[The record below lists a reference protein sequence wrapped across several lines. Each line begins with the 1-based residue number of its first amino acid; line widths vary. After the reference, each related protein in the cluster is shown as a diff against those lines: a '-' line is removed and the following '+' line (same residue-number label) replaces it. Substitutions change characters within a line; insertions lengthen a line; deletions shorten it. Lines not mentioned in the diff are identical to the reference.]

1 MRFLDRRAIKRSAR
15 DLIRER
21 GGGVLTV
28 TFLYLLLTDVLTTLL
43 NLVFT
48 NPLVLI
54 QDQWSQSLESILQPW
69 LEAGGGPE
77 PDLTPAYSA
86 TVSFARQTL
95 FNPRQEAILFLFLLL
110 FLYTLVVSYGYSHWA
125 LRQVRGER
133 PGWTGL
139 FDCFWMAGKFILL
152 ELLSLLL
159 VGLGLSL
166 FILPGLYFLYSLR
179 MARFLLLD
187 DPTLSV
193 FQAMRRSRQMS
204 RGYKRQL
211 FTLDLSFLGWM
222 ILSNLALSG
231 AYSTGASIHPLLGAV
246 LGELSFLVF
255 QVYIAPYRELSLAL
269 YYESMRAPQGNEAL
283 I

>member
-1 MRFLDRRAIKRSAR
+1 MRFLDRRALKRSAR
-15 DLIRER
+15 DLIREP
-21 GGGVLTV
+21 GAGALAVSLV
-28 TFLYLLLTDVLTTLL
+28 YLLLTDGLSTVL
-43 NLVFT
+43 NLVLT
-48 NPLVLI
+48 NPIGLI
-54 QDQWSQSLESILQPW
+54 LNQWSESLSSLLQQN
-69 LEAGGGPE
+69 GSPE
-77 PDLTPAYSA
+77 ELNLTPVYSA
-86 TVSFARQTL
+86 TFSYARQML
-95 FNPRQEAILFLFLLL
+95 FNPKQEIILFVFLLL
-110 FLYTLVVSYGYSHWA
+110 FLYMLVLSYGYSDWA
-125 LRQVRGER
+125 LRRVRGEQ
-133 PGWTGL
+133 PGWTCL
-139 FDCFWMAGKFILL
+139 FDRLELAGKFILL

-269 YYESMRAPQGNEAL
+269 YYESMRAPEGTVLAV
-283 I
+283 

>member
-1 MRFLDRRAIKRSAR
+1 MRFLDRRALKRSAR
-15 DLIRER
+15 DLIREP
-21 GGGVLTV
+21 GAGALAVSLV
-28 TFLYLLLTDVLTTLL
+28 YLLLTDGLSTVL
-43 NLVFT
+43 NLVLT
-48 NPLVLI
+48 NPIGLI
-54 QDQWSQSLESILQPW
+54 LNQWSESLSSLLQQN
-69 LEAGGGPE
+69 GSPE
-77 PDLTPAYSA
+77 ELNLTPVYSA
-86 TVSFARQTL
+86 TFSYARQML
-95 FNPRQEAILFLFLLL
+95 FNPKQEIILFVFLLL
-110 FLYTLVVSYGYSHWA
+110 FLYMLVLSYGYSDWA
-125 LRQVRGER
+125 LRRVRGEQ
-133 PGWTGL
+133 PGWTCL
-139 FDCFWMAGKFILL
+139 FDRLELAGKFILL

-255 QVYIAPYRELSLAL
+255 QVYIAPYRELSLAG
-269 YYESMRAPQGNEAL
+269 YYEAMRAPEGTVLAV
-283 I
+283 

>member
-1 MRFLDRRAIKRSAR
+1 MRFLDRRALKRSAR
-15 DLIRER
+15 DLIREP
-21 GGGVLTV
+21 GAGALAVSLV
-28 TFLYLLLTDVLTTLL
+28 YLLLTDGLSTVL
-43 NLVFT
+43 NLVLT
-48 NPLVLI
+48 NPIGLI
-54 QDQWSQSLESILQPW
+54 LNQWSESLSSLLQQN
-69 LEAGGGPE
+69 GSPE
-77 PDLTPAYSA
+77 EFNLTPVYSA
-86 TVSFARQTL
+86 TFSYARQML
-95 FNPRQEAILFLFLLL
+95 FNPKQEIILFVFLLL
-110 FLYTLVVSYGYSHWA
+110 FLYMLVLSYGYSDWA
-125 LRQVRGER
+125 LRRVRGEQ
-133 PGWTGL
+133 PGWTCL
-139 FDCFWMAGKFILL
+139 FDRLELAGKFILL

>member
-1 MRFLDRRAIKRSAR
+1 MRFLDRRALKRSAR
-15 DLIRER
+15 DLIREP
-21 GGGVLTV
+21 GAGALAVSLV
-28 TFLYLLLTDVLTTLL
+28 YLLLTDGLSTVL
-43 NLVFT
+43 NLVLT
-48 NPLVLI
+48 NPIGLI
-54 QDQWSQSLESILQPW
+54 LNQWSESVSSLLQQN
-69 LEAGGGPE
+69 GSPE
-77 PDLTPAYSA
+77 ELNLTPVYSA
-86 TVSFARQTL
+86 TFSYARQML
-95 FNPRQEAILFLFLLL
+95 FNPKQEIILFVFLLL
-110 FLYTLVVSYGYSHWA
+110 FLYMLVLSYGYSDWA
-125 LRQVRGER
+125 LRRVRGEQ
-133 PGWTGL
+133 PGWTCL
-139 FDCFWMAGKFILL
+139 FDRLELAGKFILL

-255 QVYIAPYRELSLAL
+255 QVYIAPYRELSLAG
-269 YYESMRAPQGNEAL
+269 YYEAMRAPEGTVLAV
-283 I
+283 

>member
-1 MRFLDRRAIKRSAR
+1 MRFLDRRALKRSAR
-15 DLIRER
+15 DLIREP
-21 GGGVLTV
+21 GAGALAVSLV
-28 TFLYLLLTDVLTTLL
+28 YLLLTDGLSTVL
-43 NLVFT
+43 NLVLT
-48 NPLVLI
+48 NPIGLI
-54 QDQWSQSLESILQPW
+54 LNQWSESLSSLLQQN
-69 LEAGGGPE
+69 GSPE
-77 PDLTPAYSA
+77 EFNLTPVYSA
-86 TVSFARQTL
+86 TFSYARQML
-95 FNPRQEAILFLFLLL
+95 FNPKQEIILFVFLLL
-110 FLYTLVVSYGYSHWA
+110 FLYMLVLSYGYSDWA
-125 LRQVRGER
+125 LRRVRGEQ
-133 PGWTGL
+133 PGWTCL
-139 FDCFWMAGKFILL
+139 FDRLELAGKFILL

-255 QVYIAPYRELSLAL
+255 QVYIAPYRELSLAG
-269 YYESMRAPQGNEAL
+269 YYEAMRAPEGTVLAV
-283 I
+283 